1 MQLGKDI
8 HCICWSCA
16 DLSKMPLH
24 DIASTVSAL
33 PARDELST
41 VLANPFK
48 KTLFG
53 VSSKLPSAAGML
65 CFILSREAFSLP
77 SSLPAHMPS
86 FCHGIYQSPLIAQTA
101 AL

>member
-1 MQLGKDI
+1 MNRKTTTRVLCMVLCLVMLFLAG
-8 HCICWSCA
+8 CT
-16 DLSKMPLH
+16 
-24 DIASTVSAL
+24 ASSTAE
-33 PARDELST
+33 PAKTDGET
-41 VLANPFK
+41 TYQDTI
-48 KTLFG
+48 TLFG